1 MLTKEQ
7 ILGSK
12 DRKTETVPVPEWG
25 GDVTI
30 MEMSGAQRD
39 ALDGLMA
46 SRYDHKNGRML
57 STKDLRAKMVI
68 LSVVN
73 QDGTPMFSDKD
84 MKDIGEKSGLVLD
97 RLVVAINKLN
107 GLDDDAKEETSGN

>member
-7 ILGSK
+7 ILAAQ
-12 DRKTETVPVPEWG
+12 DRKQVNVPVPEWG
-25 GDVTI
+25 GDITI
-30 MEMSGAQRD
+30 QEMSGAQRD

-46 SRYDHKNGRML
+46 SRYDHKNNRMM

-73 QDGTPMFSDKD
+73 QDGTPMFTDKD
-84 MKDIGEKSGLVLD
+84 MKDIGEKSGNVLD
-97 RLVVAINKLN
+97 RLVIAINKLN
-107 GLDDDAKEETSGN
+107 GLDDETKEDTAGN